1 MWMTNEQREIKREER
16 ILDYAERHGS
26 INMTWRRFGIARLTF
41 YIDYVVNKFPF
52 RIQTIRTDRGH
63 EF

>member
-1 MWMTNEQREIKREER
+1 MTNEQREIKREER
-16 ILDYAERHGS
+16 ILDYAERHGN
-26 INMTWRRFGIARLTF
+26 INMTCRRFGIARLTF

-52 RIQTIRTDRGH
+52 RIQAIRTDRGH